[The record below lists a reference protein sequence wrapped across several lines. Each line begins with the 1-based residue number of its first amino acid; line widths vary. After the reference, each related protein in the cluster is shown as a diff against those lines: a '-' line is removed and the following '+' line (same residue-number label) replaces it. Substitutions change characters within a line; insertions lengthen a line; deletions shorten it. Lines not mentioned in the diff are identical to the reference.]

1 MTTVRP
7 RKNGSD
13 PATSST
19 ATINPQ
25 AAIGTGLRA
34 TARNDV
40 TIASP
45 APAWRSSISGNDTT
59 LTQSATNAN
68 TKPTPQP
75 TTISH
80 QPCGVVS
87 TRVTKSEIPVA
98 PS

>member
-1 MTTVRP
+1 MTTARP

-34 TARNDV
+34 TARSEV

-45 APAWRSSISGNDTT
+45 APA
-59 LTQSATNAN
+59 
-68 TKPTPQP
+68 
-75 TTISH
+75 
-80 QPCGVVS
+80 
-87 TRVTKSEIPVA
+87 
-98 PS
+98 